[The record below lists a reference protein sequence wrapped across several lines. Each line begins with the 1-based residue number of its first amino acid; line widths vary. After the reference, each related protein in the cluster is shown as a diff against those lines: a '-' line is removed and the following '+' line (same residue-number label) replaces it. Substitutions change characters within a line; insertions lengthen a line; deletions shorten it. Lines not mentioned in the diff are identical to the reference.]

1 MRTVLTADRLI
12 DGTGRPPVAHAAL
25 VIEDGRIA
33 GIATGDEVG
42 AALEGADRVDVS
54 GGSILP
60 GFVEMHT
67 HMHCSAEVDPLADLA
82 TDSHEAMLLR
92 SARAMRLT
100 LGSGVTTSRDLGSR
114 NEIAFAVKQAVEDGI
129 IPGPHMLVA
138 GTPITTTGGHC
149 HMFGTEANSVEQ
161 VRQAVRG
168 QVKLGADWIK
178 IMATGGRFTPR
189 TNPRQPQ
196 FPVDTLRA
204 AVDDAARLGVSVAA
218 HCHATAGVR
227 NAVEAGVKNLIHA
240 MFLSADPDAGFDY
253 DPAVADQIAE
263 KGLFVDPTVATLH
276 LRNSRTPGAGDQA
289 GPFGSL
295 DDRYEILSDMRE
307 RGVRFVSGLDSGM
320 NEVHFDDF
328 AWIPQLMVERVG
340 MSPMEA
346 IVSSTST
353 SAECLG
359 VLDETGTLEPG
370 KRADAIIV
378 NGDPSAD
385 IKTLHDVDTVVKAG
399 QIVKRGGAMTL

>member
-12 DGTGRPPVAHAAL
+12 DGTGRPPLPHAAL
-25 VIEDGRIA
+25 VIDDGRVE
-33 GIATGDEVG
+33 GIATGDDVG
-42 AALEGADRVDVS
+42 AALEGADRVDVA

-67 HMHCSAEVDPLADLA
+67 HMHCSADVDPFTDLA
-82 TDSHEAMLLR
+82 TDSHEALLLR
-92 SARAMRLT
+92 SARAMRLA
-100 LGSGVTTSRDLGSR
+100 LFSGVTTLRDLGSR
-114 NEIAFAVKQAVEDGI
+114 NEVAFAVRQAVRDGI

-149 HMFGTEANSVEQ
+149 HMFGTEANSAEQ
-161 VRQAVRG
+161 VVAAVRG
-168 QVKLGADWIK
+168 QVKRGADWIK

-196 FPVDTLRA
+196 YPVDVLRA
-204 AVDDAARLGVSVAA
+204 AVEDAARLEVNVAA
-218 HCHATAGVR
+218 HCHAAAGVR

-240 MFLSADPDAGFDY
+240 TWLSPDPDVGYEY
-253 DPAVADQIAE
+253 DTDVADLMAE

-276 LRNSRTPGAGDQA
+276 LRNARTPGMADQ
-289 GPFGSL
+289 GSPFGNL
-295 DDRYEILSDMRE
+295 ETRYEILRDMRE

-328 AWIPQLMVERVG
+328 AWIPQLMVEQVG

-346 IVSSTST
+346 IVCATST
-353 SAECLG
+353 SAECLEI
-359 VLDETGTLEPG
+359 LDETGTLESG
-370 KRADAIIV
+370 KRADVVIV
-378 NGDPSAD
+378 RGDPTAD
-385 IKTLHDVDTVVKAG
+385 IKVLHDVDTVIKAG
-399 QIVKRGGAMTL
+399 QVVKRGGVMIV

>member
-1 MRTVLTADRLI
+1 
-12 DGTGRPPVAHAAL
+12 
-25 VIEDGRIA
+25 VIEDGRVE
-33 GIATGDEVG
+33 GIATGDDID
-42 AALEGADRVDVS
+42 AALEAADRVDVT

-67 HMHCSAEVDPLADLA
+67 HMHCSAEADPFTDLA
-82 TDSHEAMLLR
+82 TDSHEALLLR
-92 SARAMRLT
+92 SARAMRLA
-100 LGSGVTTSRDLGSR
+100 LSSGVTTLRDLGTR
-114 NEIAFAVKQAVEDGI
+114 NEVAFAVRQAVRDGI

-149 HMFGTEANSVEQ
+149 HMFGTEANSAEQ
-161 VRQAVRG
+161 VVAAVRG

-196 FPVDTLRA
+196 YPVEILRA
-204 AVDDAARLGVSVAA
+204 AVEDAARLEVSVAA
-218 HCHATAGVR
+218 HCHAAAGVR

-240 MFLSADPDAGFDY
+240 TWLSPDPDVGYEY
-253 DPAVADQIAE
+253 DPDVADMMVQ

-276 LRNSRTPGAGDQA
+276 LRNARTPGMADQ
-289 GPFGSL
+289 GSPFGNL
-295 DDRYEILSDMRE
+295 ETRYEILRDMRE

-328 AWIPQLMVERVG
+328 AWIPHLMVEKVG

-346 IVSSTST
+346 IVCATST
-353 SAECLG
+353 SAECLEI
-359 VLDETGTLEPG
+359 LDETGTLEPG

-378 NGDPSAD
+378 HGDPSED
-385 IKTLHDVDTVVKAG
+385 ITALHDVDTVVKAG
-399 QIVKRGGAMTL
+399 QIVKRGGMMTL

>member
-12 DGTGRPPVAHAAL
+12 DGTGRPSLPHAAL
-25 VIEDGRIA
+25 VIEDGIIA

-42 AALEGADRVDVS
+42 AALTGADQVDVD

-67 HMHCSAEVDPLADLA
+67 HMHCSAEIDPLADLA

-92 SARAMRLT
+92 SARAMRLA
-100 LGSGVTTSRDLGSR
+100 LGSGVTTLRDLGSR
-114 NEIAFAVKQAVEDGI
+114 NEVAFAIRQAVQDGI

-149 HMFGTEANSVEQ
+149 HMFGTEADSVDQ
-161 VRQAVRG
+161 VRTAVRG
-168 QVKLGADWIK
+168 QVKRGADWIK

-196 FPVDTLRA
+196 FPVETLRA

-218 HCHATAGVR
+218 HSHATAGER
-227 NAVEAGVKNLIHA
+227 NA
-240 MFLSADPDAGFDY
+240 DDY
-253 DPAVADQIAE
+253 DPVLADQIAE

-276 LRNSRTPGAGDQA
+276 LRNSRSPGAGDQA

-295 DDRYEILSDMRE
+295 DARYEILSDMRE

-328 AWIPQLMVERVG
+328 AWIPQLMVEKVG

-346 IVSSTST
+346 IVCAPST
-353 SAECLG
+353 SADCLG
-359 VLDETGTLEPG
+359 VLGKTGTLEPG

-378 NGDPSAD
+378 NGDPSSD
-385 IKTLHDVDTVVKAG
+385 IKTLHDVDAVVKAG
-399 QIVKRGGAMTL
+399 QIVKRGGAMTV

>member
-1 MRTVLTADRLI
+1 MRTVITADRLI
-12 DGTGRPPVAHAAL
+12 DGTGRPPLPRAAL
-25 VIEDGRIA
+25 VIEYGRVA
-33 GIATGDEVG
+33 GIATGDEIG
-42 AALEGADRVDVS
+42 AALEGAERINVS

-92 SARAMRLT
+92 SARAMRLA
-100 LGSGVTTSRDLGSR
+100 LGSGVTTIRDLGSQ
-114 NEIAFAVKQAVEDGI
+114 NKVAFAIKQALQDGI

-149 HMFGTEANSVEQ
+149 HMFGTEADSVEQ
-161 VRQAVRG
+161 VLSAVRG
-168 QVKLGADWIK
+168 QVKHGADWIK

-196 FPVDTLRA
+196 YPVDTLRA
-204 AVDDAARLGVSVAA
+204 VVEDASRLDVSVAA

-227 NAVEAGVKNLIHA
+227 NAVEAGVRNLVHA
-240 MFLSADPDAGFDY
+240 TWLSPDPDIGYEY
-253 DPAVADQIAE
+253 DPALADLLAE

-276 LRNSRTPGAGDQA
+276 LRNSRTPGANEQV
-289 GPFGSL
+289 GPFGNPET
-295 DDRYEILSDMRE
+295 RYKILRDMRE
-307 RGVRFVSGLDSGM
+307 RGVKFVSGLDSGM

-328 AWIPQLMVERVG
+328 AWIPQLMVEKVG

-346 IVSSTST
+346 IVCATST
-353 SAECLG
+353 SAECLRI
-359 VLDETGTLEPG
+359 LDETGTLEVG

-378 NGDPSAD
+378 RGDPLED
-385 IKTLHDVDTVVKAG
+385 IKVLHKVDTVVKKG
-399 QIVKRGGAMTL
+399 QIVKSGGVMTV